1 MEIVLYVEQKNFE
14 KLKQKLFGDNIVSR
28 ANLLTH
34 EASSFGKQGGFYIR
48 VLGDEE
54 ECKRAL
60 ELSKDLSVEVTGEE
74 RETVLAKLNEEG
86 ERSLEGFGGI
96 FG

>member
-34 EASSFGKQGGFYIR
+34 EAQSFGKEGGFYIR

-60 ELSKDLSVEVTGEE
+60 ELSKDLGVEVTGEE
-74 RETVLAKLNEEG
+74 REMVLKKLYEES